1 MGAEFSS
8 ARQKTKFRKLGKE
21 EIKTLRYS
29 FYTTVVR
36 YCRSTIMT
44 LKDFIQRG
52 EESCFPV
59 NVPFETRSV
68 MSSRVFITF
77 GGWDF
82 NKSVVS
88 CYPCIPLSVPIGA
101 LVSVFAEDEELL
113 RHQPG
118 SFSHCQFPLTPKS
131 VVEKYFVC
139 FYSDEMAQC
148 GRESSRFASGTALLS
163 SV

>member
-1 MGAEFSS
+1 M
-8 ARQKTKFRKLGKE
+8 
-21 EIKTLRYS
+21 
-29 FYTTVVR
+29 VR
-36 YCRSTIMT
+36 YCRSNVTT

-52 EESCFPV
+52 EESCFLV
-59 NVPFETRSV
+59 DVPFETRSV

-77 GGWDF
+77 SGGDF

-88 CYPCIPLSVPIGA
+88 CYPCIPLSAPIGA

-118 SFSHCQFPLTPKS
+118 SFSHCQFPLAPKS

-148 GRESSRFASGTALLS
+148 GRENNWLASGRALLS